1 MLTKQLHSV
10 QGACFAKELQ
20 MHSAC
25 SPGRFQLPKSQAEA
39 ELEADRL

>member
-20 MHSAC
+20 MHSEH
-25 SPGRFQLPKSQAEA
+25 SPGRVQLPKSQAEA